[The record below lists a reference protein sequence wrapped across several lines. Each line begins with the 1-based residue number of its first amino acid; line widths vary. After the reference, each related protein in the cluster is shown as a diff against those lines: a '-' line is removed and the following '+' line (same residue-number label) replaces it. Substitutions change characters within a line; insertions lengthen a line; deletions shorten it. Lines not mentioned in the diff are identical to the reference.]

1 MRRQQQEL
9 MRWHLADTASDKR
22 HSCSQSVRTLL
33 HLVLSS
39 LFSSLQMW
47 LRKPLPWQSTQRN
60 LLLWV
65 ILRWTAT
72 YWRDSSYALA
82 LTNTHL
88 YYSWRFSL
96 SASLSFCL
104 PSLSLSLSLPP
115 LLPLPLFRPGQM
127 EHFSTLAPGALVRW
141 QNDLSWKCQVHQREW
156 VIELIKETE
165 E

>member
-72 YWRDSSYALA
+72 CWRDSSYALA

-96 SASLSFCL
+96 SFCL
-104 PSLSLSLSLPP
+104 PSLSLSLSP
-115 LLPLPLFRPGQM
+115 LSFHFHSSAQGRWSILALWHQGCLFGDRMTCRENVKCIRGS
-127 EHFSTLAPGALVRW
+127 EW
-141 QNDLSWKCQVHQREW
+141 LS
-156 VIELIKETE
+156 
-165 E
+165 

>member
-72 YWRDSSYALA
+72 CWRDSSYALA

-104 PSLSLSLSLPP
+104 PSLSLSLSP
-115 LLPLPLFRPGQM
+115 LSFHFHSSAQGRWSILALWHQGRLFGDRMTCRENVKCIRGN
-127 EHFSTLAPGALVRW
+127 EW
-141 QNDLSWKCQVHQREW
+141 LS
-156 VIELIKETE
+156 
-165 E
+165 